1 MIRNVTNN
9 INDALDENRRNGGEK
24 SYHIYPEINIK

>member
-1 MIRNVTNN
+1 MTQNVTNN

-24 SYHIYPEINIK
+24 LGEIVISHIS